1 MFIEPVIDIGGRYP
15 IICLVRFDCLAT
27 VAHMATLIIL
37 LSFFFFLLPHAAATT
52 CGVSACAASGPSIRF
67 PFRLTDSQP
76 PACGYSSNFDLSCNK
91 LKQTILTLPSS
102 GNFTVDSINY
112 SGQLVWIND
121 HDNCIFKR
129 FLDKDFSLVDSAFQ
143 YGFDLQEYTFYNCTP
158 QLVKLWTPISCLSSD
173 NYEVIGVPSWSK
185 SWRSP
190 SPFCD
195 VISTALVPSETSELG
210 NSEFGVSLTWNEPD
224 CRFCEASGKACGFQN
239 GSRSMIHCSSTLSY
253 GMIYSQLITYLI
265 CYVNN

>member
-1 MFIEPVIDIGGRYP
+1 
-15 IICLVRFDCLAT
+15 
-27 VAHMATLIIL
+27 MATLVTL
-37 LSFFFFLLPHAAATT
+37 VSFFIFLLPHAAATT

-67 PFRLTDSQP
+67 PFRLTDRQP
-76 PACGYSSNFDLSCNK
+76 PACGYSRNFDLSCNK
-91 LKQTILTLPSS
+91 LNQTILTLPSS

-112 SGQLVWIND
+112 SGQLVRIND

-129 FLDKDFSLVDSAFQ
+129 FLDKDFSLVDSPFQ
-143 YGFDLQEYTFYNCTP
+143 YEFDLQEYTFYNCTP
-158 QLVKLWTPISCLSSD
+158 QPVQLWTRISCLSSD
-173 NYEVIGVPSWSK
+173 NYEVIGVPSWSM

-195 VISTALVPSETSELG
+195 VISTAMVPSETSA
-210 NSEFGVSLTWNEPD
+210 FGVSLTWNEPD

-239 GSRSMIHCSSTLSY
+239 GSPSMIHCSSTSSY

-265 CYVNN
+265 CYIC

>member
-1 MFIEPVIDIGGRYP
+1 
-15 IICLVRFDCLAT
+15 
-27 VAHMATLIIL
+27 MATLITL
-37 LSFFFFLLPHAAATT
+37 LAFFFFLLPHAAATT
-52 CGVSACAASGPSIRF
+52 CGVSACAASGLSIRF
-67 PFRLTDSQP
+67 PFRLTDRQP
-76 PACGYSSNFDLSCNK
+76 PACGYSSIFDLSCNN
-91 LKQTILTLPSS
+91 LKQTILTLPAS

-129 FLDKDFSLVDSAFQ
+129 FLNKDFSLVDSPFQ
-143 YGFDLQEYTFYNCTP
+143 YRFDLQEYTFYNCTP
-158 QLVKLWTPISCLSSD
+158 QPVKLYMWTPISCLSSH

-185 SWRSP
+185 SWSSP

-195 VISTALVPSETSELG
+195 VISTALVPSDT
-210 NSEFGVSLTWNEPD
+210 SEFGVSLTWNKPD

-265 CYVNN
+265 CYVNKLQLRIYE